1 MFIDSSTIPSFKSL
15 AISGI
20 AIGLATIAGC
30 AGSSVEDAGS
40 SVQYVWSSVEDQAAI
55 DAVIRSAPR
64 APLEELDP
72 EGRLLFI
79 VGPDEKKGLIDT
91 QGRIVVEPQFVWALS
106 STEGRAKVT
115 RHGLSG
121 FVDGTGRIVIELTWD
136 DASSFSEGLAVVATG
151 IEKWFEQ
158 NIGLTV
164 QRGGER
170 GYIDRDGNIVIAAQF
185 DDARPFSEGVAWVLD
200 GKKWGLIDRTG
211 KYLIE
216 PRFQFEPAWDFSEG
230 LCPVWQGNWSLDESV
245 GRFGYID
252 TTGKMV
258 IPAQFRGAGAFSEGM
273 APIVKG
279 SKLGFIDRAGEISIE
294 PQFEWGSMSPQ
305 TRLPIFADGLAAV
318 SVRGRLGFINKA
330 GQITIEPRF
339 EVWGMQVTGFSE
351 GLAAV
356 QLGGKTGFIDKEG
369 RMVIEP
375 RFTRVDPFE
384 DGIARVEV
392 KLGHWGY
399 IRRDGVFVWNPLA
412 VDKQ

>member
-1 MFIDSSTIPSFKSL
+1 MFIDSRIIPSFKSL

-20 AIGLATIAGC
+20 ATGLATVAGC
-30 AGSSVEDAGS
+30 AGSSAEDSGS
-40 SVQYVWSSVEDQAAI
+40 YLPPWSSVEDQAAI

-64 APLEELDP
+64 APLEGLEP

-79 VGPDEKKGLIDT
+79 IGPDLKKGFIDT
-91 QGRIVVEPQFVWALS
+91 QGRIVVEPQFDWASNS
-106 STEGRAKVT
+106 SEGRAKVT
-115 RHGLSG
+115 TDDLSG
-121 FVDGTGRIVIELTWD
+121 FVDGSGRIVIELTWS
-136 DASSFSEGLAVVATG
+136 DASSFSEGLAVVASG
-151 IEKWFEQ
+151 IERWFEPSA
-158 NIGLTV
+158 GLTI
-164 QRGGER
+164 QSGGER
-170 GYIDRDGNIVIAAQF
+170 GYIDRDGNVVIAPQF
-185 DDARPFSEGVAWVLD
+185 DDARPFSEGVARVLD

-216 PRFQFEPAWDFSEG
+216 PRFQIEPATDFSEG
-230 LCPVWQGNWSLDESV
+230 LCPVWQGDWSRDESV
-245 GRFGYID
+245 ERSGYID

-279 SKLGFIDRAGEISIE
+279 GKLGFIDHTGEISIE
-294 PQFEWGSMSPQ
+294 PQFEWTSRSMIY
-305 TRLPIFADGLAAV
+305 LPTFSEGLAAV
-318 SVRGRLGFINKA
+318 VVRGRLGFINKS
-330 GQITIEPRF
+330 GQIIIEPRY
-339 EVWGMQVTGFSE
+339 ESWNVPMAAFSD

-356 QLGGKTGFIDKEG
+356 ESGRKIGFIDKEG

-384 DGIARVEV
+384 DGIARVEL